1 MFLCWYDQYISRK
14 TVRLPVVRLSFPRVV
29 CPSRHGFLLTMT
41 SSIGVVFMGRSD
53 HTHRGISPSLCEK
66 CRGFFNSPSIGST
79 EIRRLAERLHV
90 ATQGRDQTEPNF
102 PNQTSDFVC
111 GHCLL
116 TELSLVGGVLDLFL
130 SLFYWNL
137 N

>member
-1 MFLCWYDQYISRK
+1 ML
-14 TVRLPVVRLSFPRVV
+14 VRSVHLTKDGKASSCQTFFPSSGLPIKAR
-29 CPSRHGFLLTMT
+29 FLLTMT
-41 SSIGVVFMGRSD
+41 SSIGVVLMGRSD

-116 TELSLVGGVLDLFL
+116 TELSSVGGVLDLFL

>member
-14 TVRLPVVRLSFPRVV
+14 TVRLPVVRLSFPRLV

-41 SSIGVVFMGRSD
+41 SSIGVVLMGRSD
-53 HTHRGISPSLCEK
+53 HRHRGTSSLCEK
-66 CRGFFNSPSIGST
+66 CRGFFNSHWIGST

-90 ATQGRDQTEPNF
+90 ATQGGDQTEPNF

-116 TELSLVGGVLDLFL
+116 TELTLVGGVPDLFL